1 MLEELSKIAMQ
12 SGNCRLVLSYTGDQK
27 FAAGVSDGITTPPV
41 VNGTIPEIEAELAE
55 KLPGYLETA
64 QREAAE
70 RKAKEEAAKRE
81 AEVKAAEA
89 QMRKQNAEKRKA
101 EKQVAEANQ
110 ANQGELALF

>member
-27 FAAGVSDGITTPPV
+27 FAAGISDGITTPLV

-55 KLPGYLETA
+55 KLPGYLVTA

-70 RKAKEEAAKRE
+70 RKAKEEAAKHE
-81 AEVKAAEA
+81 AEIKAAEA
-89 QMRKQNAEKRKA
+89 KLKKENAAKRQA
-101 EKQVAEANQ
+101 EKQAAEANK
-110 ANQGELALF
+110 ANQGELSLF

>member
-12 SGNCRLVLSYTGDQK
+12 SGNCRLVLSYTGEQK
-27 FAAGVSDGITTPPV
+27 LAAGVSDGITTSLV
-41 VNGTIPEIEAELAE
+41 VNGTIPEIKAELVE

-70 RKAKEEAAKRE
+70 RKAKEEAAKHE

-89 QMRKQNAEKRKA
+89 RMRKQNAEKRKT
-101 EKQVAEANQ
+101 EKLAAEANK